1 MLVGNQE
8 EAKFIHDW
16 WWGGYYEFSPQA
28 PEGWEYLG
36 EGSFRAAYLAPSGVV
51 YKVQKDLPS
60 SRYQTNKGEYEAWRK
75 LYFDCK
81 MPAHSR
87 LPKLGYFPIDDR
99 WGVVAIERF
108 TKSYDYWA
116 CVPDTNDMVTW
127 NHVINRISQEC
138 RIGDLSGNNLFLDDD
153 GKTIVP
159 TDLADAW

>member
-16 WWGGYYEFSPQA
+16 WWENPYGRLSQA
-28 PEGWEYLG
+28 PGGWEYLG

-51 YKVQKDLPS
+51 YKVQKGRPS

-75 LYFDCK
+75 LYFGRK

-87 LPKLGYFPIDDR
+87 LPKLGYFPINDE
-99 WGVVAIERF
+99 WGVVAIERL
-108 TKSYDYWA
+108 TKSYSRLD
-116 CVPDTNDMVTW
+116 CVPGTNDTITW
-127 NHVINRISQEC
+127 SEVIDRIAREC
-138 RIGDLSGNNLFLDDD
+138 RIGDLRGNNLFLDDD

-159 TDLADAW
+159 TDLADTW

>member
-16 WWGGYYEFSPQA
+16 WWSREYYHDYQA

-51 YKVQKDLPS
+51 YKVQMDLPS
-60 SRYQTNKGEYEAWRK
+60 ARHQSNKREYEVWRN
-75 LYFDCK
+75 LYFNCK

-87 LPKLGYFPIDDR
+87 LPKLGYFPISDD
-99 WGVVAIERF
+99 WGVVAIERL
-108 TKSYDYWA
+108 TKGYEYWG
-116 CVPDTNDMVTW
+116 CVPGTNDTLTW
-127 NHVINRISQEC
+127 MQVINRISSQC
-138 RIGDLSGNNLFLDDD
+138 NISDLVGDNLFLDDD

-159 TDLADAW
+159 TDLGDAW

>member
-16 WWGGYYEFSPQA
+16 WWKELRNRGSQA

-36 EGSFRAAYLAPSGVV
+36 AGSFRAAYLAPSGVV
-51 YKVQKDLPS
+51 YKVQKHRPS

-75 LYFDCK
+75 LYFGRK

-87 LPKLGYFPIDDR
+87 LPKLGYFPIDDK
-99 WGVVAIERF
+99 WGVVAIERL
-108 TKSYDYWA
+108 TKSYNYWG
-116 CVPDTNDMVTW
+116 CVPDTNDTMTW
-127 NHVINRISQEC
+127 SEVINRISMEC
-138 RIGDLSGNNLFLDDD
+138 RIGDLGGNNLFLDDD

-159 TDLADAW
+159 TDLADTW